1 VTLVAHTNLNTN
13 RDSFRWN
20 LTANGL
26 FTVHSMY
33 HATLNNGVG
42 VDNRDLWK
50 LKIPLKIKVFMWY
63 LKRGVTLI
71 KDNLPRRKWNGN
83 KTCCFCSRPETI
95 KHLFLVFVCIFHMT
109 FVTDKYGVEA
119 SPGC

>member
-1 VTLVAHTNLNTN
+1 MLVAHTNSNTN

-71 KDNLPRRKWNGN
+71 KDNLARRKWNGN

-119 SPGC
+119 SPRC